1 MPSSRP
7 IAAEPHAGSGEPSL
21 PPSSGKPKR
30 LDFIDLLRG
39 WAVIIMIETHVL
51 NATLVPSLRLELP
64 FKILDFINGLVAP
77 AFLFASGLAYAVVT
91 RRKLRDY
98 LSFGPPLLRQL
109 WRLLFILIIGYG
121 LHIPKFDYHHLRYE
135 AGAEAWRVFFQVD
148 VLQCIAV
155 SLLVLQV
162 LLLVLRSEKRLY
174 QVIAGLTLGIVLA
187 SPPVWGVD
195 FWTLFPIPVA
205 EYFNGRHFSG
215 FPLFPWSAFLFAG
228 ALMGYYYLRAGGD
241 APVASLPAKVP
252 YIKRVTWLGLA
263 LVLLSFPLDFL
274 ASAIYP
280 VYDYWRS
287 SPSFYML
294 RLGLVLL
301 LCAGAFAFE
310 FRRGVSPRSI
320 VTLIGRESLL
330 VYTVH
335 LMLIYGNFGSGHFA
349 DRVHMSY
356 DYAEVF
362 AVSLALFVLMYLLAW
377 TWSRVRKA
385 KPAVRIGIELCIL
398 AGFLIVFFVGL
409 GQ

>member
-1 MPSSRP
+1 MSSSRP
-7 IAAEPHAGSGEPSL
+7 ITVGPIAGAGEPGLSS
-21 PPSSGKPKR
+21 PSGKPRR

-51 NATLVPSLRLELP
+51 NATLAPSLRLELP

-91 RRKLRDY
+91 RRKLHDY
-98 LSFGPPLLRQL
+98 LSFGPPLLKHL
-109 WRLLFILIIGYG
+109 WRLFFILLVGYC
-121 LHIPKFDYHHLRYE
+121 LHIPKFHFHHLMYD
-135 AGAEAWRVFFQVD
+135 AGEEAWHTFYQVD

-155 SLLVLQV
+155 SLLSLQI
-162 LLLVLRSEKRLY
+162 LLLALRSERRLY
-174 QVIAGLTLGIVLA
+174 IAAAGLTAGVILM
-187 SPPVWGVD
+187 SPLVWGVD
-195 FWTLFPIPVA
+195 FWTVLPIPLA
-205 EYFNGRHFSG
+205 EYVNGRHFSG

-228 ALMGYYYLRAGGD
+228 ALMGYLYLQAGGG
-241 APVASLPAKVP
+241 ASPATLPAKVP
-252 YIKRVTWLGLA
+252 SMRRVAWAGLA
-263 LVLLSFPLDFL
+263 LAVLSFPLDPL
-274 ASAIYP
+274 AASVYP
-280 VYDYWRS
+280 AYDYWKS

-301 LCAGAFAFE
+301 LCAGMFAFE

-335 LMLIYGNFGSGHFA
+335 LMLIYGKFGSEHFA
-349 DRVHMSY
+349 DRVRMSFG
-356 DYAEVF
+356 YAEVF
-362 AVSLALFVLMYLLAW
+362 AVSLVLLVLMCLLAW
-377 TWSRVRKA
+377 TWSRIRTA
-385 KPAVRIGIELCIL
+385 KPAVRVGLQLCIF

>member
-1 MPSSRP
+1 MSSSTPTTADP
-7 IAAEPHAGSGEPSL
+7 IAGSGEPSL
-21 PPSSGKPKR
+21 PSPPGKPKR

-51 NATLVPSLRLELP
+51 NATLLPSLRLELP

-91 RRKLRDY
+91 RRKLHDY
-98 LSFGPPLLRQL
+98 LSFGPPLLKQL

-121 LHIPKFDYHHLRYE
+121 LHIPKFYFHHLMYE
-135 AGAEAWRVFFQVD
+135 AGEEAWHAFFQVD

-155 SLLVLQV
+155 SLLTLQI
-162 LLLVLRSEKRLY
+162 LLLVLRSERRLY
-174 QVIAGLTLGIVLA
+174 MVTAGLTAAIIIA
-187 SPPVWGVD
+187 SPLVWGVD
-195 FWTLFPIPVA
+195 FWTIFPIPLA

-228 ALMGYYYLRAGGD
+228 ALMGYSYLQAGGGS
-241 APVASLPAKVP
+241 APANLPAKAP
-252 YIKRVTWLGLA
+252 FMKRVAWVGLG
-263 LVLLSFPLDFL
+263 LVLLSFPLHPL
-274 ASAIYP
+274 GAMIYP
-280 VYDYWRS
+280 VYDYWKS
-287 SPSFYML
+287 SPGFYML

-310 FRRGVSPRSI
+310 YRRGVSPRSI

-335 LMLIYGNFGSGHFA
+335 LMLIYGNYGSGHFA
-349 DRVHMSY
+349 DHVHLSY
-356 DYAEVF
+356 GYGEVL
-362 AVSLALFVLMYLLAW
+362 AVSLVLFVLMYLLAW
-377 TWSRVRKA
+377 TWSKIRKA
-385 KPAVRIGIELCIL
+385 KPAIRIGVELCIL
-398 AGFLIVFFVGL
+398 AGFLIVFFVGF

>member
-1 MPSSRP
+1 MSSSKP
-7 IAAEPHAGSGEPSL
+7 ATAESHANPEKSDSSSP
-21 PPSSGKPKR
+21 SGKPRR

-51 NATLVPSLRLELP
+51 NATLLPSLRDGIP
-64 FKILDFINGLVAP
+64 FKVMDFINGLVAP

-91 RRKLRDY
+91 RRKINDY
-98 LSFGPPLLRQL
+98 LSFGFPLVKQL

-121 LHIPKFDYHHLRYE
+121 LHIPKFYYHHLRYD

-162 LLLVLRSEKRLY
+162 LLLVLRSERRLY
-174 QVIAGLTLGIVLA
+174 MATAGLSVAVVLV
-187 SPPVWGVD
+187 SPFIWGKD
-195 FWTLFPIPVA
+195 FWTVFPIPLA
-205 EYFNGRHFSG
+205 EYFNGLHNSG
-215 FPLFPWSAFLFAG
+215 FPLFPWAAFLWAG
-228 ALMGYYYLRAGGD
+228 ALVGYLYLRAGGD
-241 APVASLPAKVP
+241 APVADLPAKAP
-252 YIKRVTWLGLA
+252 YLKRVAWVGLA
-263 LVLLSFPLDFL
+263 LVLLSFPLDGI
-274 ASAIYP
+274 ASSIYP
-280 VYDYWRS
+280 VFDYWKS

-310 FRRGVSPRSI
+310 FRRGVSPRSV

-335 LMLIYGNFGSGHFA
+335 LMLIYGNYGSGHFA

-356 DYAEVF
+356 GYAEVF
-362 AVSLALFVLMYLLAW
+362 GVSFLLFILMYLLAW
-377 TWSRVRKA
+377 TWSKIRKA
-385 KPAVRIGIELCIL
+385 KPAMRIGVELAIL
-398 AGFLIVFFVGL
+398 AGFVIVFFVGI